1 MRAGAGA
8 TKMRAHGHNR
18 GFSRLEEGSDTAT
31 DTFYTSARSSLPP
44 SVTLNTYP
52 NEKDTSLMD
61 SIAAYGRS
69 DALSDT
75 NTSTP
80 SPLVSEGYV
89 LSDTNSHY
97 DAPPPAY
104 HSGRESTLFAAANA
118 ASRRT

>member
-1 MRAGAGA
+1 M

-18 GFSRLEEGSDTAT
+18 GFSRLEEGSDTTA
-31 DTFYTSARSSLPP
+31 DTFYTSALSSVPP

-52 NEKDTSLMD
+52 NEKDTSLME

-80 SPLVSEGYV
+80 SPLVSEGYAF
-89 LSDTNSHY
+89 SDTNGHY

-104 HSGRESTLFAAANA
+104 HSGRESTLYAAANA
-118 ASRRT
+118 GPFRS